1 MKWAVSMSSTT
12 IDRNILASMGM
23 TTANDREQ
31 ELFINAITKRYRQ
44 SLRLIGIM
52 AITILLGFITIIFT
66 ISSIYGRIVVAI
78 FGMIVF
84 IFAGIIS
91 RVLLG
96 NQREELRRLNTMK
109 IEKVSA
115 KFEKATVSSSGR
127 YGGTNYL
134 IKVKEINGWYNVGR
148 EYFKIEENP
157 QEVTL
162 SIYAYNTSN
171 GYCKTYL
178 VTEY

>member
-23 TTANDREQ
+23 TSVNDREQ

-52 AITILLGFITIIFT
+52 AIIILLGFITIIFT
-66 ISSIYGRIVVAI
+66 IGSIYGKVVVTI

-115 KFEKATVSSSGR
+115 EKAAELTLAAQNEELDYYLNEEPETIR
-127 YGGTNYL
+127 Y
-134 IKVKEINGWYNVGR
+134 KEAAM
-148 EYFKIEENP
+148 EELLA
-157 QEVTL
+157 E
-162 SIYAYNTSN
+162 SN
-171 GYCKTYL
+171 
-178 VTEY
+178 E

>member
-1 MKWAVSMSSTT
+1 
-12 IDRNILASMGM
+12 
-23 TTANDREQ
+23 
-31 ELFINAITKRYRQ
+31 
-44 SLRLIGIM
+44 
-52 AITILLGFITIIFT
+52 
-66 ISSIYGRIVVAI
+66 
-78 FGMIVF
+78 MIVF
-84 IFAGIIS
+84 IFTGIIS